1 MENEEK
7 ECPTCAR
14 HNVTLSDYPDW
25 KKYFLGDCI
34 NRLDNEDA
42 GIYFGLHLGD
52 PTFVLEDDPNP
63 AKGSVLF
70 FKENKKYVYLAVVSM
85 GDDEIPK
92 EHIPIVR
99 ICKPCMGFIG
109 EQCWD
114 KYLPKEFWKG
124 YEQAVLRTLKRMLD
138 DPDIKTDDDLK
149 KYAREIVHSDMS
161 IDW

>member
-1 MENEEK
+1 
-7 ECPTCAR
+7 
-14 HNVTLSDYPDW
+14 
-25 KKYFLGDCI
+25 
-34 NRLDNEDA
+34 
-42 GIYFGLHLGD
+42 
-52 PTFVLEDDPNP
+52 
-63 AKGSVLF
+63 
-70 FKENKKYVYLAVVSM
+70 
-85 GDDEIPK
+85 
-92 EHIPIVR
+92 
-99 ICKPCMGFIG
+99 MGFIG